1 MRTWSYVTLLA
12 PLLVLASYLSSVNRT
27 LVGGEES
34 VVFVSRVKV
43 GSTTSRL
50 PRAVLCDKISVGEV

>member
-1 MRTWSYVTLLA
+1 MALLA
-12 PLLVLASYLSSVNRT
+12 PLLVSASYLSSVNRT

-34 VVFVSRVKV
+34 VVFVSRVRM

-50 PRAVLCDKISVGEV
+50 PRAVLCDKISVGEI